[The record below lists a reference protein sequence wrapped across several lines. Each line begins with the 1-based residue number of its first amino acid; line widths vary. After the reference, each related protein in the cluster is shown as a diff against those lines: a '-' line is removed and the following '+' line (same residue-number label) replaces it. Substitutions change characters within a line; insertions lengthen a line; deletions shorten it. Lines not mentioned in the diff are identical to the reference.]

1 MLPINIG
8 LIISG
13 QEVESSRIEYKKS
26 WNPAECIRTICAFAN
41 DIENQDGGYIIIG
54 VEEKKG
60 RPVVPVVGVNPE
72 DIDEIEKDLLNK
84 CHFIDPFYFPRIEL
98 CDFQGKKLLVLWVTA
113 GEERPYRASK
123 DIFREQSNKAYYIRH
138 GSQTIQADG
147 NMLKELFENSAR
159 KPFDDRENPFARVD
173 DLSMSLMRK
182 YLHSVQSVLYD
193 MSENMDVATV
203 ADSMKLLS
211 GPRECRHPRNVAL
224 MMFSDR
230 VNDFFPYARIEVV
243 IMDDPSGYNMI
254 EKVFTGPIQYQLS
267 DALLFIS
274 NNVIKEMV
282 IKDDSQIETIR
293 AFNYPL
299 PAIKEVL
306 ANAVYHRSYQINEP
320 ITVVCMPNWIEIKS
334 YPGLHRS
341 ITKEMIDRCEIR
353 SMGEYRN
360 RRIGNFLKE
369 LHLTEGRNTGIPRV
383 LSALEANGS
392 SKPLFITDDERESL
406 TVRIPIHERF
416 RSSNSINIT
425 RERRSREEIR
435 RMILSLLSSGAKS
448 RRELV
453 YEMGYSKISKT
464 ITDEIEAMIKD
475 NLIASEGKGRAS
487 KLVLKRR

>member
-1 MLPINIG
+1 
-8 LIISG
+8 
-13 QEVESSRIEYKKS
+13 
-26 WNPAECIRTICAFAN
+26 
-41 DIENQDGGYIIIG
+41 
-54 VEEKKG
+54 
-60 RPVVPVVGVNPE
+60 
-72 DIDEIEKDLLNK
+72 
-84 CHFIDPFYFPRIEL
+84 
-98 CDFQGKKLLVLWVTA
+98 
-113 GEERPYRASK
+113 
-123 DIFREQSNKAYYIRH
+123 
-138 GSQTIQADG
+138 
-147 NMLKELFENSAR
+147 
-159 KPFDDRENPFARVD
+159 
-173 DLSMSLMRK
+173 
-182 YLHSVQSVLYD
+182 

-353 SMGEYRN
+353 SMGGYRN
-360 RRIGNFLKE
+360 RRIENFLKE